1 MEKGAVALSH
11 FGFVRQPPF
20 FLFYFIVLFSFFSLN
35 VKKVHETDRH
45 PVGKKTCTFAMYIVI
60 QALFSTFFKE

>member
-1 MEKGAVALSH
+1 MRKEAVALSH
-11 FGFVRQPPF
+11 FGFVRQPPLF

-45 PVGKKTCTFAMYIVI
+45 PVGKKNMYLCYVYSYSST
-60 QALFSTFFKE
+60 LFHFF